1 MELHN
6 LKPAQGSVKK
16 DKKIV
21 GRGQGSGKG
30 GTSTR
35 GHKGAQQRAG
45 YKSKRN
51 YEGGQTPLQ
60 MRLPKRGF
68 NNKFRIEYVPFNVE
82 RLQEISDKYSVT
94 EITLDFLTQNGI
106 INKNDL
112 VKVLGGGEVTAKLS
126 VTVHKCT
133 DSAKEK
139 IEKAGGSVTL
149 V

>member
-6 LKPAQGSVKK
+6 LKPAPGSVKK
-16 DKKIV
+16 GKKLL

-30 GTSTR
+30 GTSTK
-35 GHKGAQQRAG
+35 GHKGAKSRAG
-45 YKSKRN
+45 YKRKRN

-68 NNKFRIEYVPFNVE
+68 NNKFRTEYVPVNVS

-94 EITLDFLTQNGI
+94 EINLDFLIQKGI
-106 INKNDL
+106 VRKNDL
-112 VKVLGGGEVTAKLS
+112 VKVLGNGELNIAVTVS
-126 VTVHKCT
+126 VHKCT

-139 IEKAGGSVTL
+139 IEKAGGSITL